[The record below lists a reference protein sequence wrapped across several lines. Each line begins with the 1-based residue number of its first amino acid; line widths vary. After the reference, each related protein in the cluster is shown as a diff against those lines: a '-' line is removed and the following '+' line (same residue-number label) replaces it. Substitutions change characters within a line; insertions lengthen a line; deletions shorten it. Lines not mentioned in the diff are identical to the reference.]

1 VPEKVIQ
8 PVDLAV
14 GNKIRLRR
22 KMAGLSQTA
31 LADKLGVTFQQV
43 QKYEK
48 GANRVS
54 ASRLQMIA
62 SVLKMPVSEFFA
74 GSVSGC
80 NAAPDIEAF
89 YSTTEG
95 IKLTRAFMKITDAD
109 VRKSLVG
116 LMEAVARE
124 TDS

>member
-1 VPEKVIQ
+1 VSEKMIQ

-62 SVLKMPVSEFFA
+62 SVLRMPVSEFFE
-74 GSVSGC
+74 GSVSGSD
-80 NAAPDIEAF
+80 AASDIEAF

-95 IKLTRAFMKITDAD
+95 IKLTRALLKITDAD

-116 LMEAVARE
+116 LAEAIASE
-124 TDS
+124 TER

>member
-1 VPEKVIQ
+1 LATRTPE
-8 PVDLAV
+8 PVDVEV

-22 KMAGLSQTA
+22 KMAGMSQTG
-31 LADKLGVTFQQV
+31 LAKELGITFQQV

-48 GANRVS
+48 GSNRVG
-54 ASRLQMIA
+54 ASRLQKIA
-62 SVLKMPVSEFFA
+62 DVFKMPISELFSGPIG
-74 GSVSGC
+74 GSGSD
-80 NAAPDIEAF
+80 ASISAF

-116 LMEAVARE
+116 LVEAIARE
-124 TDS
+124 ADG